1 MLGRPGG
8 RDEICP
14 GFTSRQQEL
23 HGEFLQNPAGPG
35 VDLAMA
41 REKRSLGEEWSNKE
55 IYGDLMG

>member
-1 MLGRPGG
+1 MVVSRTKNP
-8 RDEICP
+8 
-14 GFTSRQQEL
+14 TSRQQEL

-41 REKRSLGEEWSNKE
+41 IQEKRSLGEELSNKE